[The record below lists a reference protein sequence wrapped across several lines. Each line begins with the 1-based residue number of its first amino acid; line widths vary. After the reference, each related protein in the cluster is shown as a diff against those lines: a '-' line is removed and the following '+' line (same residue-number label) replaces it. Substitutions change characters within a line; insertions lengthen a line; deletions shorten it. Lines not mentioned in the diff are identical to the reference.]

1 MKMRFL
7 LSAFALGG
15 LLTAA
20 PVQAQQAPAE
30 PFPNRPIRLIVPS
43 GPGSATDLAARIFA
57 EEASKRLGR
66 QVVAD
71 NRTGAGGRIG
81 PETAARAPADGYTLI
96 WANSVGFGVLST
108 TASNLP
114 YDPVRDFDPIA
125 PLAWFQITL
134 VCNPRLVPAQNLQ
147 ELIAYMK
154 ARPGQVRVSSAG
166 MGSGNHFALELFN
179 WKAGVETV
187 HVPYRN
193 PIQGIQDVVAGNLEC
208 TMDSQVVGQIE
219 AGQLRAYAVT
229 GSQRDPRLPQVPTM
243 AEAGLQGYDL
253 TWFQALAAP
262 AGTPRAAIERLE
274 AVARE
279 VASDPAF
286 RTRMAAAGLTVM
298 PGTAEDLAR
307 MIRFEIERYR
317 SIAAQANLRFE

>member
-1 MKMRFL
+1 MKIWALM
-7 LSAFALGG
+7 SAFVLGAL
-15 LLTAA
+15 LVAMPA
-20 PVQAQQAPAE
+20 RAQQAPADAY
-30 PFPNRPIRLIVPS
+30 PNRSIRLIVPS
-43 GPGSATDLAARIFA
+43 GPGSATDIAARIFA
-57 EEASKRLGR
+57 EEASRRLGR
-66 QVVAD
+66 PVVAD

-108 TASNLP
+108 TGTNLP

-147 ELIAYMK
+147 ELIAYLK
-154 ARPGQVRVSSAG
+154 ARPGQVRISSAG
-166 MGSGNHFALELFN
+166 IGSGNHFALELFN

-219 AGQLRAYAVT
+219 AGQLRAFAVT

-253 TWFQALAAP
+253 SWFQAIAAP
-262 AGTPRAAIERLE
+262 AGTPRAAIVRLE
-274 AVARE
+274 ALAQE
-279 VASDPAF
+279 IAADPGF

-298 PGTAEDLAR
+298 PGTSEDLAR